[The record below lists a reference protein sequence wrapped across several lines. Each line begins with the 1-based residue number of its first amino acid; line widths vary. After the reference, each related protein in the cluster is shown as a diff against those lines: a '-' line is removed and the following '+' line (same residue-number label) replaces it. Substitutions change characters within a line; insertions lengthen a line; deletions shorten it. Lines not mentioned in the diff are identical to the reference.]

1 MTELKKSHT
10 SGYIKDLV
18 MDTLKY
24 YEIDMCNIY
33 SVTSDNGANMVKTMK
48 IIDVEVGISQNTQMF
63 INHKEHEENTESKDI
78 GEDEEEYEGIRSLNE
93 DSTQDNEILEVSE
106 IVINDKDKNTSP
118 IRCAA
123 HTLQLA
129 VYHTLKDKET
139 KLKIS
144 QCRSICKKIEIL
156 Q

>member
-93 DSTQDNEILEVSE
+93 DSTQDNEILEEVSE
-106 IVINDKDKNTSP
+106 IVINDKDKNKS
-118 IRCAA
+118 
-123 HTLQLA
+123 H
-129 VYHTLKDKET
+129 
-139 KLKIS
+139 
-144 QCRSICKKIEIL
+144 
-156 Q
+156 